1 MRGLADWALGRG
13 AKGEPVD
20 PPRTARSLADWD
32 RPPAGVLDLTDAAT
46 EMGLRQ
52 FYTGISEQVPRRVFD
67 STFRQAIALRAH
79 GAILEPR
86 YIDADWRSEHGQFYS
101 TTYRRYP
108 SVAHRLHLFN
118 DRLPNAVLHEDKPLS
133 RSLDAASYLG
143 YIVLRPVQA
152 APIGRTMLALPPRLR
167 SPRAV
172 VCQATDHVNLFGMDL
187 SVTGMP
193 FLSQD
198 GQYMRCAQV
207 CAWITAYYHHLRFS
221 SPRALPEAIATYAG
235 VASDLGRPLPSLGLS
250 VRQVTDAMLG
260 LGLPGE
266 VYDLR
271 QRNRASVVPFICRY
285 LNSRLPVTVITS
297 RHAFVL
303 IGYERYVD
311 PDGTRRI
318 RFWRQDDEAG
328 PYQVV
333 DNWGSDPSGTW
344 QHLVVPLPPKVYLTG
359 EHAELIARRH
369 LASRLKEG
377 TREDKALAAQLD
389 KVGSGTSSVSLRSRV
404 MLSNDFKRS
413 VEQRRY
419 PDAIAARYLN
429 LPMPRYVWVVEVTDR
444 AARDQDTGT
453 TPPCVLA
460 EAVVDATDHTNDTK
474 VLAWRCPSGI
484 TRWLADR
491 DAESHHSVSSGAVPS
506 VVDFPRATD
515 PLGP

>member
-1 MRGLADWALGRG
+1 MRGLAA
-13 AKGEPVD
+13 
-20 PPRTARSLADWD
+20 WD
-32 RPPAGVLDLTDAAT
+32 RVPSGALDLTDAET
-46 EMGLRQ
+46 EKQLRI
-52 FYTGISEQVPRRVFD
+52 FYTGISDQVPRRVYD
-67 STFRQAIALRAH
+67 ATFRQAIALRAH
-79 GAILEPR
+79 SAIMEPR

-108 SVAHRLHLFN
+108 SVAHRLHLFSGE
-118 DRLPNAVLHEDKPLS
+118 LPAAALHEDKPIARALK
-133 RSLDAASYLG
+133 RETYLG

-152 APIGRTMLALPPRLR
+152 APIGRTMLAVPPRLR

-172 VCQATDHVNLFGMDL
+172 VCQADDQVNLFGMDL
-187 SVTGMP
+187 RVSGMP

-207 CAWITAYYHHLRFS
+207 CAWITAYYHHLRFG
-221 SPRALPEAIATYAG
+221 SPRALPELIATHAG
-235 VASDLGRPLPSLGLS
+235 VASDLGRPLPSPGLS

-271 QRNRASVVPFICRY
+271 QRDRASVVPFICRY

-311 PDGTRRI
+311 RDGIRRI

-328 PYQVV
+328 PYQAV

-359 EHAELIARRH
+359 EHAELIAKKH
-369 LASRLKEG
+369 LISRLKKG
-377 TREDKALAAQLD
+377 TGDDQMLASELV
-389 KVGSGTSSVSLRSRV
+389 KMGTGESSVALRSSV
-404 MLSNDFKRS
+404 MLSNDFKRGI
-413 VEQRRY
+413 EHRRF
-419 PDAIAARYLN
+419 PDAITARYLN
-429 LPMPRYVWVVEVTDR
+429 LPMPRYIWVVEVTDR
-444 AARDQDTGT
+444 SARDQDDVAA
-453 TPPCVLA
+453 PDCVLA
-460 EAVVDATDHTNDTK
+460 EAVLDATDHTNDTK

-484 TRWLADR
+484 TRWLADQ
-491 DAESHHSVSSGAVPS
+491 DSESHHLVSSEATPS
-506 VVDFPRATD
+506 VVDIPRA
-515 PLGP
+515 PVHELR